1 MKIPFWA
8 SSCVSMC
15 KPATLDETEW
25 LLICR
30 IMQQPNLIQLTC
42 SRWRW
47 LFVFYHGDHVMTSIS
62 LGILPSHRTNIEK
75 YEGSKPIAS
84 CWVQEEAG
92 ANRSFV
98 EAGSQSS
105 LLEDAERV
113 HVCIYRFSGFCKCT
127 GKYNAQK
134 KPCTKFVFHGGF
146 CSFWLDM
153 FFRQRCIAM
162 FPHLHLFI
170 LRTCFENGGNR
181 WPEFLCFNL
190 RRSKH
195 MRLMKAFSNHPTKTW
210 SMRDW
215 KQLPLNFRSLDSLL
229 SSRLLALEQEIE
241 SFGLIMTISKL

>member
-1 MKIPFWA
+1 MHLCIWDMKIPFWA

-47 LFVFYHGDHVMTSIS
+47 FFVFYHGDHVMTSIS
-62 LGILPSHRTNIEK
+62 LGILPSHRTTIKK

-84 CWVQEEAG
+84 CWVQEEAD

-105 LLEDAERV
+105 LLEDAELV

-134 KPCTKFVFHGGF
+134 KPCTKFFFTEVFALSGLTCSWDRDALQCFHIFTSLFWEHVLKMVETGDLSF
-146 CSFWLDM
+146 CFLIYVVRNTCVWWKP
-153 FFRQRCIAM
+153 
-162 FPHLHLFI
+162 FPTI
-170 LRTCFENGGNR
+170 QQKYEVWG
-181 WPEFLCFNL
+181 
-190 RRSKH
+190 
-195 MRLMKAFSNHPTKTW
+195 
-210 SMRDW
+210 
-215 KQLPLNFRSLDSLL
+215 
-229 SSRLLALEQEIE
+229 IE
-241 SFGLIMTISKL
+241 SNCRWILGVWIRCFHPGFLRWNKK